1 MIGETAS
8 VALGLCLGA
17 LVLLLWPDAIPA
29 PPTSGERG
37 ERRGR
42 ALARLAWFRLAE
54 PLVRT
59 LAARLAALPLGAA
72 RTGIED
78 RLEKAGRP
86 FGFDADE
93 LMAAALLSA
102 TGLALAGGALA
113 SVLGPSAGAGAA
125 VGLALGAIGP
135 WVRLDEAAR
144 ERRKAI
150 CRGLPQAIDLVALAM
165 EAGQDFPGA
174 VAEVGSRM
182 PDVDPLRFELEH
194 LLHKLALGRSRREAL
209 EDLAARVPAAP
220 VREFAGAVVQAEQ
233 RGTPLAEALE
243 IQARVMRTRRSQAAE
258 QAAAR
263 AGVLIIGPLMLIFA
277 CVFLILLGPFAV
289 KFMRGELF

>member
-1 MIGETAS
+1 LIGEIASAALALFFGATA
-8 VALGLCLGA
+8 V
-17 LVLLLWPDAIPA
+17 LLWPGTIPA
-29 PPTSGERG
+29 PPASGERG
-37 ERRGR
+37 NRRGR
-42 ALARLAWFRLAE
+42 ALERLAWFCLVE
-54 PLVRT
+54 PAVRAI
-59 LAARLAALPLGAA
+59 AARLADLPLPAA
-72 RTGIED
+72 RASIED

-93 LMAAALLSA
+93 LAAAALLCA
-102 TGLALAGGALA
+102 IGLMLAGGAIGLA
-113 SVLGPSAGAGAA
+113 LGFKAGAGAA

-182 PDVDPLRFELEH
+182 PDGDPLRFEFEH
-194 LLHKLALGRSRREAL
+194 LLHKVALGRSRREAL

-220 VREFAGAVVQAEQ
+220 VREFAGAVVQAER

-243 IQARVMRTRRSQAAE
+243 IQARVMRTRRSEAAE